1 MRILEGLV
9 GPVYPPDVFVVS
21 SRTLSFFHF
30 DRPARD
36 ACRLAAAREVPLVA
50 EAWSEQVIGRSPADP
65 AAVADAVDGARKLCG
80 GRLSRA
86 SLVLPDSWG
95 RVFLVDFE
103 EPPGSARETD
113 EMVTWKLR
121 KLLPF
126 RPEDLRFVWMPV
138 GGTAKRMF
146 VVGVLEKVVAG
157 IEAAFAQ
164 CGVRIGAVE
173 FTSLLL
179 ARLSGEASGEFLL
192 TVEPESFHILQPG
205 PGGVPRLFRSKRFAG
220 DDVAEN
226 QETIRRELGLTATFL
241 GSTGETAPASLRT
254 WVDPDAGSF
263 DLAGAASALPGA
275 PSESIVRIPSAIA
288 VDPVFPASLV
298 ARAPIAAAA
307 FLGREGA

>member
-21 SRTLSFFHF
+21 SRTLSYFHF
-30 DRPARD
+30 DRPTRD
-36 ACRLAAAREVPLVA
+36 TCRLAAAREVPLVT
-50 EAWSEQVIGRSPADP
+50 EAWTEQVIGRSPADP
-65 AAVADAVDGARKLCG
+65 AAVADAVEGARKLCG

-86 SLVLPDSWG
+86 SVVLPDSWG
-95 RVFLVDFE
+95 RAFLIDFE

-121 KLLPF
+121 KVLPF
-126 RPEDLRFVWMPV
+126 RPEDLRFVAMPV
-138 GGTAKRMF
+138 VGTAKRMF
-146 VVGVLEKVVAG
+146 VVGVLERVVAG

-164 CGVRIGAVE
+164 SGVRVGALE

-179 ARLSGEASGEFLL
+179 ARIAGDEAGEFLL
-192 TVEPESFHILQPG
+192 TVEPESFHILQSG
-205 PGGVPRLFRSKRFAG
+205 PGGVPKLFRSKRFAG
-220 DDVAEN
+220 DDADEK

-241 GSTGETAPASLRT
+241 GSAGEAAPASLRT
-254 WVDPDAGSF
+254 WVDPDAGTF
-263 DLAGAASALPGA
+263 DLAAAASVLPGG
-275 PSESIVRIPSAIA
+275 PSEFPVRTPAAIT

-307 FLGREGA
+307 FLGREKG